1 MHHQLVEALKV
12 LAVTMIGGLGWA
24 LALRLLY
31 WGLQPYLT
39 ALPVGRPPRRGP
51 WWSVARPLIF
61 AGGAVWALVRPV
73 AMGPQRFNHFMTLF
87 LTSVILGG
95 STAEALDIRNV
106 RIPFAFRWGL
116 VLTALLLYL
125 VQVRTTRERR
135 VSRQASPVL
144 HRVVD
149 EDSIT
154 QNILASEVD
163 YLGRRGSITYGA
175 ILALFTTTQ
184 GDTHGQPPWLVFAA
198 WVAGFYL
205 FLPLVIVRIFPDRAL
220 NLLPGQIQIYQIMH
234 ELSPARRSAVGLDTS
249 RMLGKVGL
257 DVTLP
262 DPEGKVSFREL
273 RGRLDPSRSWR
284 ATVGWVMSL
293 LDKALPRAARRLGL
307 RHPVVQ
313 QMLHLR
319 QLILAELDHPS
330 SMATSPTPA
339 LRNALKDLQILAVG
353 TKNLEYY
360 AGLARRRPVIELLDL
375 PKAERWWHRIAP
387 VGTALKKADD
397 MTKSIIGLVA
407 ILVVMIAALR
417 GWSFEPL
424 KGFLGKQ

>member
-1 MHHQLVEALKV
+1 MQHQLAEALKV

-61 AGGAVWALVRPV
+61 AGGAVWAVVRPV
-73 AMGPQRFNHFMTLF
+73 VMGPQRFNNFMALF
-87 LTSVILGG
+87 LTSVALGG
-95 STAEALDIRNV
+95 STAEALGIRNV
-106 RIPFAFRWGL
+106 RIPFAFGWGL
-116 VLTALLLYL
+116 ALTALLLYP

-135 VSRQASPVL
+135 LSRQASPVL
-144 HRVVD
+144 HRIVD

-163 YLGRRGSITYGA
+163 YLGRRGSTTYGA
-175 ILALFTTTQ
+175 MLALFTTTQ
-184 GDTHGQPPWLVFAA
+184 GDAHGELPWLIFAV
-198 WVAGFYL
+198 WVASFYL
-205 FLPLVIVRIFPDRAL
+205 LLPLVIVRIFPDRAL

-234 ELSPARRSAVGLDTS
+234 ELSLARRSAVGLDNS

-257 DVTLP
+257 DVALP
-262 DPEGKVSFREL
+262 DPEGKASFREL
-273 RGRLDPSRSWR
+273 RARLDPSRSWR

-319 QLILAELDHPS
+319 QLILAELEHPS
-330 SMATSPTPA
+330 SMAAGPTPA

-360 AGLARRRPVIELLDL
+360 AGLARRRPMIEPLDL
-375 PKAERWWHRIAP
+375 PKAQRWWHRIAP
-387 VGTALKKADD
+387 VGTALKTADD
-397 MTKSIIGLVA
+397 MSKSVIALVA
-407 ILVVMIAALR
+407 LLIVLIAALR
-417 GWSFEPL
+417 GWSVEPL
-424 KGFLGKQ
+424 KGLLGQH